1 MSKEVTKNIVL
12 DVKDLVNFG
21 KDQYVDDLTR
31 FLAEMLPQ
39 IEIKRNAN
47 ELEIIMPPKLSK
59 RTIRLRIR
67 KFLHQNGLYNEY
79 RPISITSSDR
89 KGYMIKQ
96 KKSIEMTYY

>member
-1 MSKEVTKNIVL
+1 MSKELTKNIVL

-47 ELEIIMPPKLSK
+47 ELEIIMPQKLSK

-67 KFLHQNGLYNEY
+67 KFLHHNGLYNEY

-89 KGYMIKQ
+89 KGYIIKQ

>member
-12 DVKDLVNFG
+12 NVKDLVNFG

-47 ELEIIMPPKLSK
+47 ELEIIMPQKISK

>member
-1 MSKEVTKNIVL
+1 MSKEDTKTILL

-47 ELEIIMPPKLSK
+47 ELEVIMPQKLSK

-67 KFLHQNGLYNEY
+67 KFLHQNGLYTEY
-79 RPISITSSDR
+79 RPISISSTDR
-89 KGYMIKQ
+89 NGYMIKQ
-96 KKSIEMTYY
+96 KKSIEITYY

>member
-1 MSKEVTKNIVL
+1 MSKELTKNIVL

-47 ELEIIMPPKLSK
+47 ELEIIMPQKLSK

-67 KFLHQNGLYNEY
+67 KFLQIQLLF
-79 RPISITSSDR
+79 T
-89 KGYMIKQ
+89 
-96 KKSIEMTYY
+96 

>member
-1 MSKEVTKNIVL
+1 MSKELTKNIVL

-47 ELEIIMPPKLSK
+47 ELEIIMPQKLSK

-67 KFLHQNGLYNEY
+67 KFLHHNGLYNEY

>member
-47 ELEIIMPPKLSK
+47 ELEIIMPRKLSK

-67 KFLHQNGLYNEY
+67 KYLHQNGLYNEY

>member
-1 MSKEVTKNIVL
+1 MSKELTKNIVL

-47 ELEIIMPPKLSK
+47 ELEIIMPQKLSK

-67 KFLHQNGLYNEY
+67 KFLHHNGLYNEY

-96 KKSIEMTYY
+96 KKSIEISYY